1 MIYAESQKF
10 IFFAVPK
17 TGTHAVR
24 EALRPHLSSADWE
37 QQLRYGEQLSPL
49 PEIAAIN
56 HGHVSYQQLSSVVGP
71 ETLSQFFR
79 FAFTRHPYDRFVSAC
94 AFLART
100 DPSYKQN
107 PTEWMKSALQRP
119 QFCNRVLVTPQH
131 ALLNDENGALGLD
144 FVGRYESLQVD
155 FYTICDRLKL
165 PKARL
170 AHRNSSEHDSYQQLL
185 DNELREALSE
195 RYEQDFLSFNYSR

>member
-17 TGTHAVR
+17 TGTHSVR

-37 QQLRYGEQLSPL
+37 QQLRYGEQLSPV

-56 HGHVSYQQLSSVVGP
+56 HGHVSYRQLSSVVGS
-71 ETLSQFFR
+71 ETLSRFFR
-79 FAFTRHPYDRFVSAC
+79 FAFTRHPYDRFVSVC

-100 DPSYKQN
+100 DPSYKHN
-107 PTEWMKSALQRP
+107 PTEWMKNALKRP
-119 QFCNRVLVTPQH
+119 QFCNRVLVASQH
-131 ALLNDENGALGLD
+131 ALLSDENGGLGLD

-155 FYTICDRLKL
+155 FDAICDRLKL
-165 PKARL
+165 PQVPL
-170 AHRNSSEHDSYQQLL
+170 AHRNSSEHDSYEQLL
-185 DNELREALSE
+185 DNGLRDALWE
-195 RYEQDFLSFNYSR
+195 RYEQDFLSFNYPP

>member
-131 ALLNDENGALGLD
+131 ALLNHENGALGLD

-155 FYTICDRLKL
+155 FDTICDRLKL

-195 RYEQDFLSFNYSR
+195 RYEQDFLSFNYSP

>member
-1 MIYAESQKF
+1 VIYAESQRF

-24 EALRPHLSSADWE
+24 EALRPHLSPADWE

-56 HGHVSYQQLSSVVGP
+56 HGHVSYRQLSSVVGS
-71 ETLSQFFR
+71 ETLSRFFR
-79 FAFTRHPYDRFVSAC
+79 FAFTRHPYDRFVSVC

-100 DPSYKQN
+100 DPSYKHN
-107 PTEWMKSALQRP
+107 PTEWMKSALKRP
-119 QFCNRVLVTPQH
+119 QFCNRVLVASQH
-131 ALLNDENGALGLD
+131 ALLSDDNGALGLD

-155 FYTICDRLKL
+155 FDAICDRLKL
-165 PKARL
+165 PQVPL
-170 AHRNSSEHDSYQQLL
+170 AHRNSSEHDSYEQLL
-185 DNELREALSE
+185 DNGLRDALWE
-195 RYEQDFLSFNYSR
+195 RYEQDFLSFNYPP

>member
-17 TGTHAVR
+17 TGTHSVR

-37 QQLRYGEQLSPL
+37 QQLRYGKQLSPL

-56 HGHVSYQQLSSVVGP
+56 HGHVSYRQLSSVVGP
-71 ETLSQFFR
+71 ETLSRFFR
-79 FAFTRHPYDRFVSAC
+79 FAFTRHPYDRFVSVC

-107 PTEWMKSALQRP
+107 PTEWMKSALKRP
-119 QFCNRVLVTPQH
+119 QFCNRVLVTSQH
-131 ALLNDENGALGLD
+131 ALLIDENGALGLD
-144 FVGRYESLQVD
+144 FVGRYESLQTD
-155 FYTICDRLKL
+155 FDSVCGRLGL
-165 PKARL
+165 PSVAL
-170 AHRNSSEHDSYQQLL
+170 AHRNRSEHAAYQSLL
-185 DNELREALSE
+185 DDELKSALWQ
-195 RYEQDFLSFNYSR
+195 RYEQDFSAFNYFP

>member
-17 TGTHAVR
+17 TGTHSVR

-71 ETLSQFFR
+71 ETLSRFFR
-79 FAFTRHPYDRFVSAC
+79 FAFTRHPYDRFVSVC

-100 DPSYKQN
+100 DPSYKHN
-107 PTEWMKSALQRP
+107 PTEWMKNALKRP
-119 QFCNRVLVTPQH
+119 QFCNRVLVASQH
-131 ALLNDENGALGLD
+131 ALLSDDNGALGLD

-155 FYTICDRLKL
+155 FNAICDRLKL
-165 PKARL
+165 PKVAL
-170 AHRNSSEHDSYQQLL
+170 AHRNSSEHDSYEQLL
-185 DNELREALSE
+185 DNGLRDALWE
-195 RYEQDFLSFNYSR
+195 RYEQDFLSFNYPP

>member
-1 MIYAESQKF
+1 MIYAESQRF

-24 EALRPHLSSADWE
+24 EALRPHLSPADWE

-56 HGHVSYQQLSSVVGP
+56 HGHVSYRQLSSVVGS
-71 ETLSQFFR
+71 ETLSRFFR
-79 FAFTRHPYDRFVSAC
+79 FAFTRHPYDRFVSVC

-100 DPSYKQN
+100 DPSYKHN
-107 PTEWMKSALQRP
+107 PTEWMKSALKRP
-119 QFCNRVLVTPQH
+119 QFCNRVLVASQH
-131 ALLNDENGALGLD
+131 ALLSDDNGALGLD

-155 FYTICDRLKL
+155 FDAICDRLKL
-165 PKARL
+165 PQVPL
-170 AHRNSSEHDSYQQLL
+170 AHRNSSEHDSYEQLL
-185 DNELREALSE
+185 DNGLRDALWE
-195 RYEQDFLSFNYSR
+195 RYEQDFLSFNYPP

>member
-1 MIYAESQKF
+1 MIYAESQRF

-24 EALRPHLSSADWE
+24 EALRPHLSPADWE

-56 HGHVSYQQLSSVVGP
+56 HGHVSYRQLSSAVGP
-71 ETLSQFFR
+71 ETLSRFFR
-79 FAFTRHPYDRFVSAC
+79 FAFTRHPYDRFVSVC

-100 DPSYKQN
+100 APRYKQN
-107 PTEWMKSALQRP
+107 PTEWMKSALKRP
-119 QFCNRVLVTPQH
+119 QFCNRVLVASQH
-131 ALLNDENGALGLD
+131 ALLSDENGALGLD

-155 FYTICDRLKL
+155 FDAICDRLKL
-165 PKARL
+165 PQVTL

-185 DNELREALSE
+185 NNELREALWK
-195 RYEQDFLSFNYSR
+195 RYEQDFLSFNYSP

>member
-17 TGTHAVR
+17 TGTHSVR

-56 HGHVSYQQLSSVVGP
+56 HGHVSYRQLSSVVGS
-71 ETLSQFFR
+71 ETLSRFFR
-79 FAFTRHPYDRFVSAC
+79 FAFTRHPYDRFVSVC

-100 DPSYKQN
+100 DPSYKHN
-107 PTEWMKSALQRP
+107 PTEWMKSALKRP
-119 QFCNRVLVTPQH
+119 QFCNRVLVASQH
-131 ALLNDENGALGLD
+131 ALLSDENGGLGLA

-155 FYTICDRLKL
+155 FNAIWDRLKL
-165 PKARL
+165 PKVAL
-170 AHRNSSEHDSYQQLL
+170 AHRNSSEHDSYEQLL
-185 DNELREALSE
+185 DNGLRDALWE
-195 RYEQDFLSFNYSR
+195 RYEQDFLSFNYPP